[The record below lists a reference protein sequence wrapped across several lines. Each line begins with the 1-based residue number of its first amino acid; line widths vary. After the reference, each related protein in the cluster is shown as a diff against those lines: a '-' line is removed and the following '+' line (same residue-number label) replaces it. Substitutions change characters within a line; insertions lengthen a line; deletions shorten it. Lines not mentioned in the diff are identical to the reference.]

1 MPLNLPTY
9 DTIIKRSRADV
20 QALLASLDPTI
31 FASLIRAI
39 VDSNSGRHF
48 DNVLLI
54 QQLEKEL
61 FPTTATSRSSLEI
74 WAIYEGIV
82 PFPEKQSSGIAIF
95 TGTLGSAVSEDDE
108 FQSVDGNTYIADAD
122 GTIADNTV
130 SIISLTRSGNTV
142 TAITSSDHNF
152 ATNIIATIAG
162 ANELEY
168 NGDQLITVLTA
179 ISFSYQITTTP
190 ASPATGTIIASC
202 DCVSIIVVSKGFGT
216 EQNLDSGAKLTSSA
230 QISGVDNTGFVGLLG
245 IIGGTDTESIGSLLF
260 RVLQSRSNPVANFN
274 VAAIEKVS
282 LAIQGVTRIKVKR
295 VTPRIGAV
303 TILFMRDNDDNPIP
317 EASEV
322 LEVKTAI
329 LTLLQVT
336 SEEDDV
342 VVTAPTPVVTNYNFS
357 SISPNSATMK
367 TAITENLKAFYQD
380 KVTFETDI
388 IEDKYR
394 SAITDTID
402 PDTGDTLLS
411 FTLTSPTGTI
421 PVTTNEIGTLGTI
434 TFP

>member
-1 MPLNLPTY
+1 MSLNLPTY
-9 DTIIKRSRADV
+9 DIIVKRSRADV
-20 QALLASLDPTI
+20 QTLLESLDPTI

-74 WAIYEGIV
+74 WAAYDGIV
-82 PFPEKQSSGIAIF
+82 PFPETQASGIAIF
-95 TGTLGSAVSEDDE
+95 TGTLGSVVSEDDE
-108 FQSVDGNTYIADAD
+108 FQSVDGNTYVADAN

-130 SIISLTRSGNTV
+130 SITSLTRSGSTV
-142 TAITSSDHNF
+142 TAVTSSDHNL
-152 ATNIIATIAG
+152 ATNINATIAG

-168 NGDQLITVLTA
+168 NGLQLITVLTA
-179 ISFSYQITTTP
+179 TSFSYQITTTP
-190 ASPATGTIIASC
+190 ASTATGTITVSC
-202 DCVSIIVVSKGFGT
+202 DCVSITVVSEGFGT
-216 EQNLDSGAKLTSSA
+216 EQNLDSGAKLTSST
-230 QISGVDNTGFVGLLG
+230 QISGVDNVGFVGLLG
-245 IIGGTDTESIGSLLF
+245 IIGGKDTESIGSLLF
-260 RVLQSRSNPVANFN
+260 RTLQSRANPVANFN

-282 LAIQGVTRIKVKR
+282 FAIQGVTRIKVKR
-295 VTPRIGAV
+295 VTPRVGAV

-336 SEEDDV
+336 SEESDV
-342 VVTAPTPVVTNYNFS
+342 VVTAPTPVETNYNFLA
-357 SISPNSATMK
+357 ISPSSATMK
-367 TAITENLKAFYQD
+367 DAIAENLKAFYQD
-380 KVTFETDI
+380 KVTFEEDI

-402 PDTGDTLLS
+402 PETGDSLLS
-411 FTLTSPTGTI
+411 FALTAPTGDIT
-421 PVTTNEIGTLGTI
+421 VTTNEIGTLGEI